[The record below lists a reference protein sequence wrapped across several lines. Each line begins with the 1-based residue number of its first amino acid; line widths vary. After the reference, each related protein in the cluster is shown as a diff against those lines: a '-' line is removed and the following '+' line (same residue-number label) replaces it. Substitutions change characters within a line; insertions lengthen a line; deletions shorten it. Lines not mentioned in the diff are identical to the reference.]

1 MKTWEAVLEF
11 LKGLPEVEEDATGK
25 REVALVRGTVI
36 AYPAS
41 NERSR
46 PDNAE
51 EDEEFVIVKID
62 RHERAALLQEAPET
76 FFVTPHYQNY
86 PGVIVR
92 LATVQPGQLRELLI
106 DAWRIAAPKR
116 LVREFDGR

>member
-1 MKTWEAVLEF
+1 MTTWDEVLEF

-25 REVALVRGTVI
+25 REVARVRGTII
-36 AYPAS
+36 AYPAG
-41 NERSR
+41 NDRSR
-46 PDNAE
+46 PDSAA

-62 RHERAALLQEAPET
+62 RRERAVLLQEAPDT

-92 LATVQPGQLRELLI
+92 LATVGADQLRELLV
-106 DAWRIAAPKR
+106 DAWRLAAPKR